1 MILDPSSA
9 ARFIDGYKRILL
21 QIGQRHRNSDNRSL
35 VQRLVDARAEVLKE
49 PSLIDAAVAALDAQS
64 QSVAPDVAQAART
77 LDVRNWVYL
86 RDTTRHSIF
95 IDPSGDCAF
104 GVVGLTDRISALVHG
119 AGVYLEAG
127 IVSYR
132 GRFVCDGLVVRSA
145 WLGPNYRRE
154 FNDMLRTLKAN
165 HRFYQ

>member
-21 QIGQRHRNSDNRSL
+21 QIEQRHRNGDNRSL
-35 VQRLVDARAEVLKE
+35 VQRLVDARAEVLKQ
-49 PSLIDAAVAALDAQS
+49 PSLIDDALAVLDAQS
-64 QSVAPDVAQAART
+64 QSVDPEVAQAART
-77 LDVRNWVYL
+77 LQVRNWVYL

-95 IDPSGDCAF
+95 IDPSCHCAF
-104 GVVGLTDRISALVHG
+104 GVVGLTDRIRTLVQG
-119 AGVYLEAG
+119 AGVYLETG

-132 GRFVCDGLVVRSA
+132 GRFVCDGLVVRSV
-145 WLGPNYRRE
+145 WLGSNYRRE
-154 FNDMLRTLKAN
+154 FNEMLRTLKAN